1 MSPDHQRMGSN
12 PNALSC
18 LAPLDY
24 RASLNRQHKPIT
36 RMTMKPFSDRRSF
49 LQTAAVAAT
58 AVATSGPLVN
68 AWAQTKWPAKPIRI
82 IVAFPPG
89 GLTDALAR
97 SYGDHLATKLGVP
110 VVIDNKPGAGAIIGI
125 DAAAKSPADG
135 YTLVMSTSG
144 TFWQNRI
151 LYSKLPYNLDKDL
164 TPVTVF
170 PSGPLVVGINDKIP
184 ANTMAEFV
192 AWAKKNPTSM
202 GTYAPGSYPHMVADQ
217 TNRVH
222 GTQIQSVHYRGEAPM
237 WLDVASGQSQIAI
250 GSYLAFNAVASRGVR
265 AIGVT
270 GSYRS
275 PKLPN
280 VPTLME
286 QGDTAKLVT
295 LEGGLPLV
303 APAGT
308 PEAVLKLLADEAV
321 AWSNTD
327 KAAKLRE
334 TFAIPN
340 KPKNLA
346 GTRKDWEGEVPVW
359 IKLAV
364 DLGIKLD

>member
-1 MSPDHQRMGSN
+1 VHTIYKTLSRMN
-12 PNALSC
+12 
-18 LAPLDY
+18 
-24 RASLNRQHKPIT
+24 
-36 RMTMKPFSDRRSF
+36 MKRFSDRRFF

-58 AVATSGPLVN
+58 AVASSSPLVSV
-68 AWAQTKWPAKPIRI
+68 WAQTKWPAKPIRI

-184 ANTMAEFV
+184 ANNMAEFV
-192 AWAKKNPTSM
+192 AWAKKNPVSM

-346 GTRKDWEGEVPVW
+346 GTRKDWETEVPVW

>member
-1 MSPDHQRMGSN
+1 MKSMHPRRRFVQAFALAAVGLCACG
-12 PNALSC
+12 ALS
-18 LAPLDY
+18 
-24 RASLNRQHKPIT
+24 S
-36 RMTMKPFSDRRSF
+36 
-49 LQTAAVAAT
+49 
-58 AVATSGPLVN
+58 
-68 AWAQTKWPAKPIRI
+68 AWAQAAKWPSKPIRI
-82 IVAFPPG
+82 VVAFPPG
-89 GLTDALAR
+89 GLTDAYAR
-97 SYGDHLATKLGVP
+97 NYGEYLSSKLGVP
-110 VVIDNKPGAGAIIGI
+110 VVIENKPGAGAIIGI
-125 DAAAKSPADG
+125 DAVAKSRADG
-135 YTLVMSTSG
+135 YTLSMSAAG
-144 TFWQNRI
+144 TYWQNRI

-170 PSGPLVVGINDKIP
+170 PSGPLVVGIHDKIP
-184 ANTMAEFV
+184 AKNMAEFV

-217 TNRVH
+217 TNRHH
-222 GTQIQSVHYRGEAPM
+222 GTQIQSVHYKGEAAM

-250 GSYLAFNAVASRGVR
+250 GSFQAFNAMASRGVR

-275 PKLPN
+275 PRLPD
-280 VPTLME
+280 VPTLTE
-286 QGDTAKLVT
+286 QGNTDKLVT

-308 PEAVLKLLADEAV
+308 PEPILKRLADEAV

-346 GTRKDWEGEVPVW
+346 DTRKDWEGEVPVW

>member
-1 MSPDHQRMGSN
+1 MNHTT
-12 PNALSC
+12 
-18 LAPLDY
+18 
-24 RASLNRQHKPIT
+24 RA
-36 RMTMKPFSDRRSF
+36 DRRHL
-49 LQTAAVAAT
+49 LQTAALAVSIVAASS
-58 AVATSGPLVN
+58 AVGT
-68 AWAQTKWPAKPIRI
+68 AWAQTAKWPSKPIRI
-82 IVAFPPG
+82 VVAFPPG
-89 GLTDALAR
+89 GLTDAYAR
-97 SYGDHLATKLGVP
+97 NYGEYLSTKLGVP

-125 DAAAKSPADG
+125 DAVAKAPADG
-135 YTLVMSTSG
+135 YTLSMSTSG
-144 TFWQNRI
+144 TYWQNRI

-170 PSGPLVVGINDKIP
+170 PSGPLVVGIHDKIP
-184 ANTMAEFV
+184 AKNMAEFV

-217 TNRVH
+217 TNRKQ
-222 GTQIQSVHYRGEAPM
+222 GTQIQSVHYKGEAAM
-237 WLDVASGQSQIAI
+237 WLDVASGQSQIAV
-250 GSYLAFNAVASRGVR
+250 GSFQAFNAMAARGVR

-275 PKLPN
+275 PKLPD
-280 VPTLME
+280 VPTLTE
-286 QGDTAKLVT
+286 QGNTDKLVT

-308 PEAVLKLLADEAV
+308 PEPILKRLADEAV

-346 GTRKDWEGEVPVW
+346 DTRKDWENEVPVW